1 MTLLIK
7 RRGQQKQVIIA
18 MINLT
23 YNELL
28 PKITNRDEQMN
39 LLSTIREST
48 EGRMFAEREYA
59 SCTKRLV
66 EMYEQDGKLD
76 EACKMIQEI

>member
-1 MTLLIK
+1 VPRNCKQTLLTLFKLQAAFDAKKLSDMREWMTLLIK

-28 PKITNRDEQMN
+28 PKITNRDE
-39 LLSTIREST
+39 
-48 EGRMFAEREYA
+48 
-59 SCTKRLV
+59 
-66 EMYEQDGKLD
+66 
-76 EACKMIQEI
+76 